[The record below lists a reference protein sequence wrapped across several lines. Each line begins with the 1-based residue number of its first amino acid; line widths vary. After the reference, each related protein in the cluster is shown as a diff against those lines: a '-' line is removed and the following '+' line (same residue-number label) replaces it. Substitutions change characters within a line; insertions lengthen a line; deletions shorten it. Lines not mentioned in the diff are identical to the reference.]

1 MELPVGPGGH
11 VALEQALVVRTACV
25 VGVGH
30 LPDDAP
36 GVAFEVFQ
44 AEVRHQGYL
53 GALAWTGLAGVMSR
67 RASAGRMSG
76 HGPHGRRR
84 VRARPTARDA
94 AGRAM
99 GRSGGVVR
107 FSYAESMTDPSYYL
121 PLARAAEEAGYDSM
135 VVPDSICY
143 PEISD
148 TTYPFNPDGS
158 REFLEDKPFLEPFS
172 LIPAMG
178 AVTERIRFV
187 TFVIKLPIRQP
198 VLIAKQVSSTAVLT
212 GNRLLLGVG
221 TSPWPEDY
229 EICGVPWERRGT
241 RMDEEITILRGLMA
255 GGFFEFHGEVFDVPS
270 IKICPTPSRPV
281 PILIGGHH
289 EAALKRAAR
298 DGDGWL
304 HGGGDPA
311 DLPGLLERLS
321 QLRAEYGTESK
332 PFEVHVISADAY
344 SPEGVAR
351 LEELG
356 VTDVIVG
363 FRWPYST
370 EHDTESVQ
378 TKIDNLARFAD
389 DVIAKVR

>member
-1 MELPVGPGGH
+1 MVGG
-11 VALEQALVVRTACV
+11 VR
-25 VGVGH
+25 G
-30 LPDDAP
+30 PD
-36 GVAFEVFQ
+36 E
-44 AEVRHQGYL
+44 
-53 GALAWTGLAGVMSR
+53 
-67 RASAGRMSG
+67 
-76 HGPHGRRR
+76 
-84 VRARPTARDA
+84 RPTN
-94 AGRAM
+94 
-99 GRSGGVVR
+99 GGVVR

-143 PEISD
+143 PEVSD

-187 TFVIKLPIRQP
+187 TFVIKLPVRQP
-198 VLIAKQVSSTAVLT
+198 VLVAKQVSSTAVLT
-212 GNRLLLGVG
+212 GDRLVLGVG

-229 EICGVPWERRGT
+229 EICGVPWERRGK
-241 RMDEEITILRGLMA
+241 RMDEEIAVMRGLMS
-255 GGFFEFHGEVFDVPS
+255 GGFFEFHGEIFDIPS
-270 IKICPTPSRPV
+270 IKICPTPRRPV

-289 EAALKRAAR
+289 EAALRRAAV

-311 DLPGLLERLS
+311 DLPRLLDRLE
-321 QLRAEYGTESK
+321 QLRSEHGTRSK

-344 SPEGVAR
+344 SADGVKR
-351 LEELG
+351 LEALG

-363 FRWPYST
+363 FRWPYTT
-370 EHDTESVQ
+370 EHDTESLQ
-378 TKIDNLARFAD
+378 AKIDNLQRFAD
-389 DVIAKVR
+389 DVIGTVR